1 MQKLQEYIRSI
12 MLTKGSSLMGIIS
25 FINYKMISN
34 ILLTTVTVKHWTIIY
49 NAYKLSLISL
59 LKEEQILEYY
69 T

>member
-1 MQKLQEYIRSI
+1 
-12 MLTKGSSLMGIIS
+12 MGIIS